1 MVIIIEWLDIILKKG
16 EFMSYCIVVRDD
28 IDSHLIEKNI
38 KEKVSLEY
46 NNENPDIVVAIGGD
60 GTIIKA
66 THLYPS
72 AIIFGV
78 HTGHLGFY
86 ANYSKDEIDLLIND
100 INSNSFEVEKLK
112 KLTCEIEDFDGKV
125 IHADALNEITVVT
138 PPRTL
143 ILDVSI
149 DNEFLE
155 RFRGTGLC
163 ISTPSGSTAYNKSL
177 GGGVVDSTL
186 DIMQL
191 TEMAGINSNSYRT
204 LSSPLIL
211 ASNRRI
217 ELKSIGDVEV
227 YITIDHLNYL
237 INHFKSIVIYYDKKV
252 VKMAYHNHE
261 NFLKRIKRTFLI
273 NND

>member
-1 MVIIIEWLDIILKKG
+1 MSYFIVTRDDNDSHIIEDYIK
-16 EFMSYCIVVRDD
+16 
-28 IDSHLIEKNI
+28 KNI
-38 KEKVSLEY
+38 KLAY
-46 NNENPDIVVAIGGD
+46 NKENPNIVIAIGGD

-66 THLYPS
+66 THLYPQ

-86 ANYSKDEIDLLIND
+86 ANYSKDEVDMLIDD
-100 INSNSFEVEKLK
+100 INSGAYKIEKLK
-112 KLTCEIEDFDGKV
+112 KLTCEIEKMDGEI

-143 ILDVSI
+143 ILDVNI
-149 DNEFLE
+149 DGEFLE

-177 GGGVVDSTL
+177 GGGVVDSSL
-186 DIMQL
+186 DVMQL

-211 ASNRRI
+211 ANNRRI
-217 ELKSIGDVEV
+217 ELKSIDDVEV
-227 YITIDHLNYL
+227 YITVDHLNYL
-237 INHFKSIVIYYDKKV
+237 VDHFKSITIYYDNKNV
-252 VKMAYHNHE
+252 LMAYHHHE

-273 NND
+273 DND

>member
-1 MVIIIEWLDIILKKG
+1 MN
-16 EFMSYCIVVRDD
+16 YCIVVRDD
-28 IDSHLIEKNI
+28 KDSHLIEKRIKDNI
-38 KEKVSLEY
+38 ILNY
-46 NNENPDIVVAIGGD
+46 NDKNPDLVVAVGGD

-100 INSNSFEVEKLK
+100 INNNSFEVENLK
-112 KLTCEIEDFDGKV
+112 KLTCEIETIDGKL
-125 IHADALNEITVVT
+125 IYADALNEITVVT

-143 ILDVSI
+143 ILDVNI
-149 DNEFLE
+149 DDEFLE

-177 GGGVVDSTL
+177 GGGVVDSSL

-217 ELKSIGDVEV
+217 ELKSIDDIEV
-227 YITIDHLNYL
+227 YITVDHLNYL
-237 INHFKSIVIYYDKKV
+237 INHFKSIIVYYDCKV
-252 VKMAYHNHE
+252 AKMAYHNHE
-261 NFLKRIKRTFLI
+261 NFLKRIKRTFL
-273 NND
+273 N